1 MFEEKFF
8 LVQIHHKGEVWTKG
22 VVVHDSLD
30 AARQGYHAYLGAY
43 GYGHDA
49 TIDFVECLVVDMH
62 GVVRDSCVDDRIPR
76 PEPEPPEPEV
86 EG

>member
-1 MFEEKFF
+1 MENKFF
-8 LVQIHHKGEVWTKG
+8 LVQIHRKNGTYTKG

-49 TIDFVECLVVDMH
+49 TIDFVECMVVDMC
-62 GVVRDSCVDDRIPR
+62 GVVRDSCVDNRIPL
-76 PEPEPPEPEV
+76 PEPEV
-86 EG
+86 EE

>member
-8 LVQIHHKGEVWTKG
+8 LVQIYHKGETWSKG

-49 TIDFVECLVVDMH
+49 TIDFVECMVVDMY

-76 PEPEPPEPEV
+76 PEPEPPEPET

>member
-1 MFEEKFF
+1 MFEEKYF
-8 LVQIHHKGEVWTKG
+8 LVQIHHKGEAWTKG

-49 TIDFVECLVVDMH
+49 TIDYVECMVIDMQ
-62 GVVRDSCVDDRIPR
+62 GRVRDSCVDDRIPR
-76 PEPEPPEPEV
+76 PEPEPPEPEA

>member
-1 MFEEKFF
+1 MEEKFF
-8 LVQIHHKGEVWTKG
+8 LVQIYRKNEVYTKG

-49 TIDFVECLVVDMH
+49 TIDFVECMVVDMS
-62 GVVRDSCVDDRIPR
+62 GVVRDSCVDDRILR
-76 PEPEPPEPEV
+76 PEPTPEPE
-86 EG
+86 E

>member
-8 LVQIHHKGEVWTKG
+8 LVQIHRKNGVYTKG

-49 TIDFVECLVVDMH
+49 TIDFVECLVVDMY

-86 EG
+86 EE

>member
-1 MFEEKFF
+1 MFEEKYF
-8 LVQIHHKGEVWTKG
+8 LVQIHHKGEVWNKG

-49 TIDFVECLVVDMH
+49 TIDYVECMVIDMQ
-62 GVVRDSCVDDRIPR
+62 GRVRDSCVDDRIPR
-76 PEPEPPEPEV
+76 PEPEAEE
-86 EG
+86 

>member
-1 MFEEKFF
+1 MENKFF
-8 LVQIHHKGEVWTKG
+8 LVQIHRKNGTYTKG

-49 TIDFVECLVVDMH
+49 TIDFVECMVVDMQ
-62 GVVRDSCVDDRIPR
+62 GRVRDICVYDHIPR
-76 PEPEPPEPEV
+76 PEPEPPEPET
-86 EG
+86 EE

>member
-8 LVQIHHKGEVWTKG
+8 LVQIHRKNGVYTKG

-49 TIDFVECLVVDMH
+49 TIDYVECLVVDMR

-76 PEPEPPEPEV
+76 PEPEPPEPEAEV
-86 EG
+86 

>member
-1 MFEEKFF
+1 MEEQYF
-8 LVQIHHKGEVWTKG
+8 LVQIQRKNETYTKG

-49 TIDFVECLVVDMH
+49 TIDFVEAMVVDMY

-76 PEPEPPEPEV
+76 PEPEPALEPE
-86 EG
+86 E